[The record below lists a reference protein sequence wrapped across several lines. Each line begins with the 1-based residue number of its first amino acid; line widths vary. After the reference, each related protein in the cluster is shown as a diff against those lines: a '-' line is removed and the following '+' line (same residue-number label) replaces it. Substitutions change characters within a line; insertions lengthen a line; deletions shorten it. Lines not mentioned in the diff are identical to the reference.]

1 MSFELDLKLKI
12 SALLFSLGYIW
23 SMGTIKTMDN
33 KSVHWPSLISQ
44 IPDPPKKLYYVG
56 DVVPL
61 SSRLVAVVGSREM
74 SKRGE
79 DAVRRIVPDLVKR
92 GVGIV
97 SGLALGVDTLAHKIC
112 LDCGGYTVAV
122 MGMGLDRI
130 YPWENKELAERIVAN
145 GGCLLSEYEVGH
157 KTIRSDFLKRNRIV
171 SGLCVGT
178 LVIEAAGRSGSISTP
193 NFAVDQGREVWVV
206 EAHEGEPNS
215 EGILALIED
224 GATVINDAS
233 GILSDVN

>member
-1 MSFELDLKLKI
+1 M
-12 SALLFSLGYIW
+12 
-23 SMGTIKTMDN
+23 IKSMDN
-33 KSVHWPSLISQ
+33 KSVQWPSLLSQ
-44 IPDPPKKLYYVG
+44 IPDPPEKLYYVG
-56 DVVPL
+56 KPYFSL
-61 SSRLVAVVGSREM
+61 SPSSRLEEGRGGVLQGLIAVVGSREM
-74 SKRGE
+74 SRRGE
-79 DAVRRIVPDLVKR
+79 EAIKRIVPDLVKR

-97 SGLALGVDTLAHKIC
+97 SGLALGVDTLAHQVC

-130 YPWENKELAERIVAN
+130 YPWENKELAEKIVAN

-206 EAHEGEPNS
+206 EAKKGEPNS
-215 EGILALIED
+215 DGVLALIED